1 MPLPSAFLNR
11 FFDDFLKSEPWFFC
25 AQPVFCKDFAKS
37 TFSKK
42 LGEKLD
48 FGFVLGSQN
57 DEKSRKHSV
66 AKGDFFEHRFS
77 CVF

>member
-1 MPLPSAFLNR
+1 MFG
-11 FFDDFLKSEPWFFC
+11 
-25 AQPVFCKDFAKS
+25 KDFAKS

-48 FGFVLGSQN
+48 FGFVLGGQN

-66 AKGDFFEHRFS
+66 AKDYFFEHRFS